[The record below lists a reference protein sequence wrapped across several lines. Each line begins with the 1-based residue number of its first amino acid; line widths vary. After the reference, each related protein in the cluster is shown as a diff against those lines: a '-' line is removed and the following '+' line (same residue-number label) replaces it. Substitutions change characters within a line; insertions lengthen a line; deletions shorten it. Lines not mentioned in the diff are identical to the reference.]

1 MECNNHQKKLIKYLV
16 SRCVNVF
23 DIPTD
28 AIETGDHYIKI
39 TIYNRPHRQITVESA
54 FYSNTEDG
62 ISLDICFYDNIDSQY
77 IKMSSLL
84 HFVYNKIDIN
94 SAIKACEYLI
104 VTTPCTYNKRE
115 R

>member
-23 DIPTD
+23 DISTD

-39 TIYNRPHRQITVESA
+39 TIYNRPHRQITVEST
-54 FYSNTEDG
+54 FYSNAEDG
-62 ISLDICFYDNIDSQY
+62 LSLDICFYDNIDSQY
-77 IKMSSLL
+77 IKMFSLL

-104 VTTPCTYNKRE
+104 VTTPCPYKGD
-115 R
+115 